1 VEVRSSWKA
10 ENNNEEKS
18 KMITS
23 YESQRQLD
31 IAAVKA
37 LILTTQITGTHT
49 HTNRHTNEYSSKRT
63 IIPTRMCWSMAS
75 FAVS

>member
-1 VEVRSSWKA
+1 MAAKQEQKLKDIGGGSSWKA
-10 ENNNEEKS
+10 EDNKEEKS

-49 HTNRHTNEYSSKRT
+49 HK
-63 IIPTRMCWSMAS
+63 
-75 FAVS
+75 